1 MDIKIRKSE
10 KDEPVIPLVRNYL
23 YQVKKTKK
31 MADLVVGPDLQLT
44 VDAQH
49 QQAQHDH
56 VTW

>member
-1 MDIKIRKSE
+1 MDLWVS
-10 KDEPVIPLVRNYL
+10 VIPLVRKFLYL
-23 YQVKKTKK
+23 VKKEKK

>member
-1 MDIKIRKSE
+1 MSHLDYDGSSAKFSTNSHEMDYS
-10 KDEPVIPLVRNYL
+10 V
-23 YQVKKTKK
+23 
-31 MADLVVGPDLQLT
+31 ADLVVGPDLQLT